1 MSSDLLPV
9 DFNARL
15 FSLDRSA
22 SIGRSIRVDDLHDPN
37 PIFQVT
43 EQDLQSV
50 SEEAR
55 IDFLRERIFP
65 QHHRPETQPDEKEH
79 LRS

>member
-1 MSSDLLPV
+1 MVGYSVS
-9 DFNARL
+9 N
-15 FSLDRSA
+15 SA
-22 SIGRSIRVDDLHDPN
+22 SNGRSIRVDDLHDPN
-37 PIFQVT
+37 LIFQVT
-43 EQDLQSV
+43 EQDPQSV

-65 QHHRPETQPDEKEH
+65 QLYRPETQPEKEH